1 MYVHMCVCICECVYV
16 CMYVCVNDV
25 YMLLRAYVC
34 ILYIRARSRY

>member
-1 MYVHMCVCICECVYV
+1 MYVRTYVRVYMWE